1 MRKTRYIRIDMENIT
16 TDEIKEETTPTSDNK
31 TIIDEPEKV
40 SAEADNNVNS
50 SSNPKDKKSRGKSIL
65 KAVFFAA
72 LFGLTFYAVLQ
83 ITSSLSGGSVAS
95 FKQVVSQIKPW
106 YLVAMI
112 GVAAVLFF
120 TDAAKYTVLS
130 KIGTGKFHYG
140 TCFKTAI
147 IGRFYDNITPFNT
160 GGQPFQA
167 LYFHKKGFSSD
178 VATSIPVV
186 KYIIQLV
193 SWIFVSLIL
202 YIANH
207 SVLEN
212 LSDAT
217 RITVKV
223 TTYVGIGVACLAPL
237 AAGLFSLFPK
247 LTSGVLAFFIRLGVK
262 IKLVRRPEKIVE
274 KTDAFVANYSEAFRA
289 CFKRYSQILIAF
301 IVCVVDFVIS
311 MSLPFFVLIA
321 IGDVAPT
328 WKLLYDVITLNAYS
342 LFAASLI
349 PTPGNTGAI
358 ETAYSMV
365 FATATPDTSILVYI
379 VFVWRFLT
387 YYIYILFGIIRF
399 IYRFIRDLIRKQR
412 AKKALQGNTK

>member
-1 MRKTRYIRIDMENIT
+1 MENNLPEELT
-16 TDEIKEETTPTSDNK
+16 TENTPEESEPTVA
-31 TIIDEPEKV
+31 IDEASEQSKT
-40 SAEADNNVNS
+40 ETS
-50 SSNPKDKKSRGKSIL
+50 SDDKKDKKKRNKSIL
-65 KAVFFAA
+65 KTVLFAA
-72 LFGLTFYAVLQ
+72 LFGLTFFAVFQ

-95 FKQVVSQIKPW
+95 FNKVLSQIEPW

-112 GVAAVLFF
+112 AVAALLFF
-120 TDAAKYTVLS
+120 TDAAKYAVLS

-167 LYFHKKGFSSD
+167 VYFHKKGFSSD

-193 SWIFVSLIL
+193 AWIFVSFIL

-212 LSDAT
+212 LPDAT

-237 AAGLFSLFPK
+237 AVILFSIFPK
-247 LTSGVLAFFIRLGVK
+247 LTSGILEFFIRLGVK
-262 IKLVRRPEKIVE
+262 LKLVRKPEKIVA
-274 KTDAFVANYSEAFRA
+274 KTEAFVGNYSEAFRA
-289 CFKRYSQILIAF
+289 CFKRFSQIILAF
-301 IVCVVDFVIS
+301 LVCVVDFLIS

-321 IGDVAPT
+321 IGGIAPS
-328 WKLLYDVITLNAYS
+328 WQLVYDVITLNAYS

-399 IYRFIRDLIRKQR
+399 IYRFIRDFFRKQR
-412 AKKALQGNTK
+412 AKRASEGNTK

>member
-1 MRKTRYIRIDMENIT
+1 MENKT
-16 TDEIKEETTPTSDNK
+16 PDEIKEEVIHPESDNENEIK
-31 TIIDEPEKV
+31 DAPV
-40 SAEADNNVNS
+40 EASSENNSDTDSDS
-50 SSNPKDKKSRGKSIL
+50 STPKDKKSRRKNIL
-65 KAVFFAA
+65 KTVLFAA

-95 FKQVVSQIKPW
+95 FNQVISQIEPW

-112 GVAAVLFF
+112 AVAALLFF

-186 KYIIQLV
+186 KYILQLV

-212 LSDAT
+212 LNDAT

-237 AAGLFSLFPK
+237 AVGLFSIFPR
-247 LTSGVLAFFIRLGVK
+247 LTSGILAFFIRLGVK
-262 IKLVRRPEKIVE
+262 LKLVRKPEKIVE
-274 KTDAFVANYSEAFRA
+274 KTDSFVANYSKAFTA

-301 IVCVVDFVIS
+301 IVCVIDFVIS

-321 IGDVAPT
+321 IGGVAPS
-328 WKLLYDVITLNAYS
+328 WQLLYDVITLNAYS

-399 IYRFIRDLIRKQR
+399 IYRFIRDFFRKQR
-412 AKKALQGNTK
+412 AKRALQGNKQ